1 MMKLFKLKVLLLIKF
16 KENIELVKV
25 FLIFLE
31 NDVGISSILLIF

>member
-1 MMKLFKLKVLLLIKF
+1 MKLFKLKVLLLIKF

>member
-1 MMKLFKLKVLLLIKF
+1 MKLFKLKVLLLIKF

-31 NDVGISSILLIF
+31 NDVGISSILFIF

>member
-31 NDVGISSILLIF
+31 NDVGISSILFIF